1 MQSSTTQACDNR
13 ICFGVFKKEYYE
25 CIDILL
31 QKRTSREMGATEG
44 KTNAQETPGLVKQ
57 AWTTAITPNAVV
69 KAYINFGICPGKYNL
84 QKL

>member
-1 MQSSTTQACDNR
+1 MTTECVSASS
-13 ICFGVFKKEYYE
+13 KKNTYE
-25 CIDILL
+25 CINILL

-44 KTNAQETPGLVKQ
+44 KTNAQEIPGLVKQ

-69 KAYINFGICPGKYNL
+69 KAYINCGIYPGKYNL